1 MSFSSEIKNEIASCA
16 EDARH
21 CNIAEIAAIINLCGH
36 VVICNKLINIK
47 VQTENIIVAK
57 KYFSLLNNT
66 FNIHAEVSLKKNYP
80 LRSNSIYLI
89 LVKDNLIAQKIFT
102 STGLIVKNNSKL
114 YISNKIEDIVI
125 KKICC
130 KRAYIKGAFLACGS
144 ISDPYKTYH
153 LEFASVSYQHIEDL
167 QKLIAYF
174 DIEAKIIQRKGH
186 YILYLKE
193 ADKIVDLLNVMG
205 AYISLMN
212 LENLRI
218 LKDMRNNVNRKVNCE
233 TANLNKTVCASVKQV
248 EDIKYIQDTIGLD
261 SLPDALKEIAIKRLM
276 FQDLTLKELGQKLIP
291 TVGKSGVN
299 HRLKKISSI
308 AETIKYNRE
317 AYHV

>member
-1 MSFSSEIKNEIASCA
+1 MSFSSEIKNEIASCL

-36 VVICNKLINIK
+36 VVICNKFINIK
-47 VQTENIIVAK
+47 VQTENILVAK

-66 FNIHAEVSLKKNYP
+66 FNICAEVSLKKNYP
-80 LRSNSIYLI
+80 LKSNSIYLI
-89 LVKDNLIAQKIFT
+89 LVKNSSIAQKILS
-102 STGLIVKNNSKL
+102 STGLFIKNNSKL
-114 YISNKIEDIVI
+114 YISNKIEDIVV

-144 ISDPYKTYH
+144 ISDPHKTYH
-153 LEFASVSYQHIEDL
+153 LEFASYQHSQEL

-174 DIEAKIIQRKGH
+174 DIETKIIQRKGH
-186 YILYLKE
+186 YIVYLKE

-261 SLPDALKEIAIKRLM
+261 SLPDALKEVAIKRLM
-276 FQDLTLKELGQKLIP
+276 FQHLTLKELGQKLIP

-317 AYHV
+317 VYHV